1 MPICIQ
7 GFTFTLKN
15 EALMVR
21 DVRNLQPRELWY
33 LVHGCTGYIGYT
45 SIIWY
50 IYIYI
55 YTGLI
60 KCDILYTLISS

>member
-1 MPICIQ
+1 MPIFIQ
-7 GFTFTLKN
+7 GFNFTLKIK
-15 EALMVR
+15 AFMVR
-21 DVRNLQPRELWY
+21 DVRNLRPKWLWY
-33 LVHGCTGYIGYT
+33 HVHGCTGYIGYT

-50 IYIYI
+50 ICIYI